1 MNKHIDTSPKHN
13 KVIVIYSRYFLEQI
27 LKQMYENK
35 VKSLLDASGTYWDM
49 ISVKAILAHKHSLRK
64 GK

>member
-1 MNKHIDTSPKHN
+1 MTKHIDTSPKQN

-27 LKQMYENK
+27 LKQMYANK
-35 VKSLLDASGTYWDM
+35 VKSILDASGTYWDM